1 MLTAEWICTECGVTN
16 RKLVAPGAKQVDDK
30 CVTCHA
36 KHVVTKGER
45 PVRWEATAK
54 Q

>member
-1 MLTAEWICTECGVTN
+1 MSTAEWLCTECGATN
-16 RKLVAPGAKQVDDK
+16 RKLVPPGEREVHDR
-30 CVTCHA
+30 CVTCRA
-36 KHVVTKGER
+36 KHVVTQGER